1 MTSSNERQPKS
12 SRGLWW
18 LALVALLVFALYSAG
33 WFWLAH
39 RIRSEADGTVLA
51 LNARGIQAGCAN
63 MLVSGYPLRLN
74 VTCDNVAY
82 EDDARNVA
90 AAAGS
95 LNAVASLPF
104 PWLPTAEIRGPL
116 RTSTPGMAPLWIDW
130 DRLDAAAQL
139 SWPLPRKVSLA
150 AEGLS
155 AQTDPADD
163 SDPVQLLSIGNATA
177 ELRPNG
183 PDLRYSGRFS
193 DLEVDASAIG
203 GRVLPPLDGGGDA
216 TLKNGIGLLAAVPAS
231 LRGQAVEIANL
242 ELTAGDAR
250 VSVSG
255 PISVDAD
262 GLIDAALSVR
272 LRNPKAVAEV
282 LAGAIPEKADQI
294 RQGFAAVALLGS
306 QPAIPLKIVKGKASL
321 GFIRL
326 ADIAPVR

>member
-12 SRGLWW
+12 RRGLWW
-18 LALVALLVFALYSAG
+18 LGLVALLVFALYSAG

-39 RIRSEADGTVLA
+39 RIRSEADGAVLA

-183 PDLRYSGRFS
+183 PDLHYSGRFS

-203 GRVLPPLDGGGDA
+203 GRVLARPGGGDRQSG
-216 TLKNGIGLLAAVPAS
+216 THRRRRPRFRIGAYIGRRRRVDRRRS
-231 LRGQAVEIANL
+231 LRKAAESESGGRS
-242 ELTAGDAR
+242 AGRRHPGKSRSD
-250 VSVSG
+250 
-255 PISVDAD
+255 PP
-262 GLIDAALSVR
+262 GLR
-272 LRNPKAVAEV
+272 GGR
-282 LAGAIPEKADQI
+282 LAGQPAGHSAQDSEG
-294 RQGFAAVALLGS
+294 QGFAGLHPARRHRACAIGS
-306 QPAIPLKIVKGKASL
+306 YAG
-321 GFIRL
+321 IRR
-326 ADIAPVR
+326 ADDP